1 METARGLLQEY
12 GYAGLFVLIFVEN
25 FGFPVP
31 GETVFIAAILAA
43 AHGEMQIVPV
53 VVCAWVASVFG
64 GVVGFAIGRFG
75 GHRILQKYG
84 GYIWINAERL
94 SKIEA
99 FYKKY
104 GAWFVI
110 LGRYFEG
117 VRQIYAILAGCM
129 AASWRSFIVN
139 NVLGATLWVGF
150 WTAAVL
156 LFGHEWRRMWHFSK
170 EHEVAMLL
178 SLAVVAGISAAG
190 LHLHSRRRAAA
201 PPSGVTQS
209 GAAQSGAT
217 PSGPMPN
224 TPAQHGPDETQN

>member
-1 METARGLLQEY
+1 MGFNVSPEHLHHLMETARGLLHQY

-43 AHGEMQIVPV
+43 AHGEMRIVPV
-53 VVCAWVASVFG
+53 VACAWAASVLG

-75 GHRILQKYG
+75 GHRVLQKYG

-94 SKIEA
+94 AKIES

-117 VRQIYAILAGCM
+117 IRQIYAILAGCM
-129 AASWRSFIVN
+129 AASWRSFLVN
-139 NVLGATLWVGF
+139 NIVGATLWVGF
-150 WTAAVL
+150 WAALVL
-156 LFGHEWRRMWHFSK
+156 WFGRHLRHIWDVFK
-170 EHEVAMLL
+170 EHEVYVLL
-178 SLAVVAGISAAG
+178 SVALICGLSALL
-190 LHLHSRRRAAA
+190 LHLHARQRAV
-201 PPSGVTQS
+201 PPPTRE
-209 GAAQSGAT
+209 AT
-217 PSGPMPN
+217 
-224 TPAQHGPDETQN
+224 